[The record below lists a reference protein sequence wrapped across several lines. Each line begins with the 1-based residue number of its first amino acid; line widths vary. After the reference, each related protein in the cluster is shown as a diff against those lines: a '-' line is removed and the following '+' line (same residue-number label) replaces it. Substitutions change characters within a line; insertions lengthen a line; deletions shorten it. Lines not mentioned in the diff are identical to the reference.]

1 MKLIPLTQ
9 GKFAKVDD
17 EWFEEL
23 SKYKWFFFSGR
34 YAARH
39 APTINGERPIIRMH
53 RVINQTP
60 DGFETDHID
69 GDKLNN
75 QSSNLR
81 TVTHSQNLAN
91 QKPHSDSRLGVKG
104 VSFVQNKYYT
114 AHIRVN
120 KKLVHLGYFKT
131 LQEASNAY
139 NKAAVKYFGDFA
151 HQSCF

>member
-17 EWFEEL
+17 DCFEEL
-23 SKYKWFFFSGR
+23 NQYKWFFFSNR

-39 APTINGERPIIRMH
+39 APTNNGKRLIIRMH
-53 RVINQTP
+53 RVINKTP

-75 QSSNLR
+75 QSHNLR
-81 TVTHSQNLAN
+81 TVTHSQNLSN

-120 KKLVHLGYFKT
+120 KKLIHLGYFNS
-131 LQEASNAY
+131 LQEASEAY
-139 NKAAVKYFGDFA
+139 NKAAVKYFGEFA
-151 HQSCF
+151 YCSC